1 MACDYST
8 KFIPLINAKAIE
20 YAGNDAYL
28 KEWFKTAFHDGENIY
43 TRYVS
48 GALFNEKGASNP
60 SRVSNNP
67 YWGRFTTETQYDNVS
82 DYYNNASDLQIKAEQ
97 KFKQEIVKRI
107 IFDISEEDAES
118 RWKTPNL
125 IDEET
130 GITEVNKSIAKYKEE
145 LCNNLL
151 SECDPESSVELNSNL
166 SDSEFTSIIQDVLTK
181 YKQYLSTNPENAKFY
196 SDFVTLSLFDEM
208 LRTHAPFITPKAEY
222 VNKVTN
228 KTISTDSYDKYD
240 YHGPK
245 VEHYTGYT
253 SSEFAAIENQDSD
266 LAKLLLDTIPDI
278 NENNVPIPGS
288 FIGLSGF
295 NASMTALK
303 NWVLYEAPAE
313 IRAEYYKGAKAD
325 VSKIIDA
332 YLIWNKQLTKSIKNV
347 YNERSTFLNSKLRSI
362 QHYLFNE
369 NSDDLIR
376 SMFFGMF
383 FKTEPISYR
392 TYSFNVDTG
401 QITGSNLRSTFVN
414 AQKFN
419 VEDIV
424 RSTAY
429 LTRTSPTHRNNL
441 RAKYNVSYSKGA
453 MTISA
458 KNDSSKYLQVTL
470 NKSNNAGV
478 TGEFLGNA
486 SDDFKKEVI
495 EDFLMFVVPDTYRQI
510 GQSMESADWDWANDF
525 APFVGI
531 IAFTMEPKISNLAI
545 TWGKHNI
552 VDLKNYT
559 ASTLKVAK
567 KLSVIYGSETRNVVK
582 NLSGSNLPL
591 YQLTNLSYNLQSVI
605 DDVINSTE
613 NSANKS
619 NLLVQ
624 ARELLIAP
632 QVRQEVQVG
641 NKIKSAR
648 ELTIKE
654 QLQLNVL
661 HDFYEAF
668 SSEKDSP
675 AYGKVYLQSATYAD
689 KSTHYLFGY
698 DLNKDIV
705 VNGEKINLFDIIQ
718 DIINGGSSE
727 KLIEITRKIRAER
740 INTIISNVLS
750 DYNRVYNNQ
759 FKSIDD
765 VVKFLQTQKYDDVKS
780 EFAKKGV
787 EFFEEIHGTKPK
799 YKGAP
804 SIALNETMMN
814 QYRTYNDS
822 NAFKERL
829 DKSKLQFINRID
841 SNYWKW
847 NKYDSPIFEK
857 LYGDKRFKDF
867 IGTNGNITTHIGSRL
882 NPILE
887 AYFYTDVLL
896 SNEVNSL
903 LIGEVWAHPNKNK
916 RLSLTQEEYNKRK
929 QEDPLFDGE
938 VGTYDEF
945 SEANR
950 LIAQIKRSVAFGAT
964 YHPYIQGLDN
974 GVGEN
979 IRIAVIED
987 IPGTVFTPNGDENFK
1002 LDSSDGSGIAHPLQS
1017 RLENNSLIDARVGKN
1032 KKSIMMD
1039 VDARF
1044 GRPTLLKWAV
1054 YELSNENRRNG
1065 ILSRANLENV
1075 YRKMS
1080 DGQFDIEPSDLNTWL
1095 EDVNL
1100 CYKDYKTGKYY
1111 RIHSFEYLNDDKDDY
1126 RIVRYKSEINPET
1139 LEESNVAEQDVIE
1152 INTLYELDQ
1161 ALGGAWTGEFVNGTW
1176 EYNEAQLDIMEQMI
1190 SEGYIGKNDFV
1201 GYLVNK
1207 SAIKVGSGNVN
1218 SSNRWNNDEAF
1229 DTIDMK
1235 SKYGGVQ
1242 MDADHELDLAQVTE
1256 MTQMI
1261 SALIEDGHY
1270 KDLVENIYRDIGG
1283 VVASHI
1289 AKLDSAVK
1297 QVLETGSD
1305 QAKLELYKIVAKSWI
1320 GAFENGNK
1328 DTIGIAQAFVKK
1340 ASDAFRNSDFNTRI
1354 PFSAAT
1360 INGSFVSDV
1369 ISSIN
1374 KGGIRHKYEGYAGVL
1389 NPSHDMIQ
1397 YFKIFRN
1404 GRWEVRLFDEFMD
1417 WSREQGVSFDK
1428 INDIYDNTLFNTNG
1442 GLNPLLKAVNRD
1454 QVDFEDTLV
1463 ILDKNGN
1470 IVNSTN
1476 KLEPQFWY
1484 INSFT
1489 TYDTVKSLLLR
1500 HPEYQ
1505 VYIHTGKPRNLK
1517 ATNTKFKINGT
1528 WYSIYD
1534 LDSVRASQYLV
1545 KAIDDF
1551 DTLTP
1556 ERINIIKRALSW
1568 RFDFDELSQLDDDN
1582 RKVALSRLIKRC
1594 NNITQNILKAIES
1607 KQSFEA
1613 SERFGVSNS
1622 VTTEDGIA
1630 IQLNPFT
1637 SKLKELGVKKS
1648 INVESLLNQLSN
1660 PSIIRGHEDIAKWVS
1675 DFVQGNATLDNAP
1688 FILPDAI
1695 KLRIQKAKQINANA
1709 VQLINKNT
1717 QFGEDTLSEA
1727 AAARALSLDL
1737 QNEIIEWICDRYF
1750 DIEVEHNVR
1759 KLSNAEQ
1766 TVSLSVVA
1774 DEYNVEAAEIIGGRY
1789 QFEKFGL
1796 GENDHIWQIND
1807 SGYFYDRLASK
1818 YTLPE
1823 YTESDLFDAI
1833 LYGNSEQ
1840 FLVKIGNIPTELSGQ
1855 LSESTDFRT
1864 VDGNV
1869 YYNGIKI
1876 GSSENKKFYTYVDE
1890 TGGKHHLILVN
1901 TVDDLRQIRKS
1912 TLFDNVIRYNWT
1924 PDNMQ
1929 TLKRLKFGDD
1939 ERVKIYIGENQ
1950 TTFVNQNELTLD
1962 QLITDETWRLDKRMQ
1977 SQAKDMYDSFKKSLN
1992 YVGARIP
1999 TQAMQSFMAMNLI
2012 AVTKSKFNAVY
2023 VPKSQ
2028 TYLEGSDYDIDKLY
2042 ILTHSVNQNGLVQ
2055 TGSGIQ
2061 SKYGLDFISKL
2072 SRPIGKT
2079 IVVSD
2084 NPSLI
2089 VSSSDVLKFM
2099 NDELKGDDLIQ
2110 LYNLILNSDGN
2121 IAFEDIDTTGLLPRD
2136 IARYNSAKNQIL
2148 REVKSHSQSILTADT
2163 DENYLKNRV
2172 VSGIYELTTK
2182 LQNQLIAQIPV
2193 DMGDP
2198 QTAAQ
2203 QSTLGKAELHINSD
2217 DPSAKMM
2224 MQEQNSVGKDV
2235 IGISA
2240 VSLKAFFGLY
2250 YYYSELT
2257 DNLKQTCQSSNA
2269 TDENIMF
2276 ALQQLV
2282 FNHPITGR
2290 LTSLANID
2298 IEQVIDVIRGNER
2311 FRHLQLPLYAT
2322 KFENSEFTDKQSRTF
2337 DLFGFCKYL
2346 RDEVNRTDA
2355 ALTDSSVISAATDNA
2370 KELILAKINATPE
2383 LVDIYTY
2390 LTAVGTPF
2398 LDIADYM
2405 TSKSFG
2411 FITIAGESN
2420 IFDESSHNR
2429 KVKKT
2434 IDWFLGKDLLNGTNQ
2449 DLLKQLLNP
2458 RKRWSKEELINA
2470 LKDKTTV
2477 LQLITTLQNYLDN
2490 PPRFNDESY
2499 AALQQ
2504 YSAELGENNI
2514 YYNRY
2519 FGFEYIPNEEI
2530 RALIKVL
2537 DWELE
2542 KMQFIENLGEDA
2554 EEELRKIK
2562 AISDI
2567 LPNVNEM
2574 TIMGG
2579 AQGINQGQRTNL
2591 YANRA
2596 FIKRINDHVNKTF
2609 NEYLQALS
2617 ENERKRYLEERER
2630 VTGLDETF
2638 DFEQF
2643 VLDDYYRHEWIRE
2656 YDRCKKTFN
2665 ILEALTTLPHF
2676 WEMLKTTITS
2686 KNAIK
2691 ESSWRSRTMW
2701 NLADNIETNNIRIS
2715 EDDWNVMNHYL
2726 DDFLIAS
2733 FLKESGFKF
2742 KIPSGITYY
2751 SGMSMDGKLVNKV
2764 DGYEISLDSVLGI
2777 ASFKRFME
2785 DVVIPTLKRNINY
2798 VNNPF
2803 IANLI
2808 PHASLSNDRI
2818 ITGWKLPIDMMN
2830 VSASPNTQLLYANI
2844 QSGFD
2849 AIANQTEFGM
2859 KIGDLFYLYNLIVN
2873 KDGYGRSSFTRLFE
2887 NTINNQD
2894 TNTIAYRYN
2903 EFISNL
2909 DKGIINLNP
2918 DKDEVIYRIKKANP
2932 DFNAKSNINYRM
2944 VLPSDFTLDLPNF
2957 FGLPKDTSRRLSV
2970 QESSQYN
2977 ISLDSTDSIYA
2988 IAQAIADRYNGRVQI
3003 VTDEELKGKSPNV
3016 RNAKAFIENGVVNI
3030 NINSASGSD
3039 AIHELAHL
3047 VLATMK
3053 FSDNQIVRN
3062 TYYNLLTTIKELTP
3076 TEEFNLIAN
3085 AYVGEDGLI
3094 TSDIIEEVLAHQFA
3108 KYLNGEVFDYTDKF
3122 ITVDTELQILN
3133 AIKDILQLQKV
3144 PTLDKIQG
3152 KTLTEVMQSLGKAMF
3167 DVKSIDS
3174 EFMLRTQRVASMEDK
3189 LYKDQKLTCK

>member
-20 YAGNDAYL
+20 YSGNDAYL
-28 KEWFKTAFHDGENIY
+28 KEWFKTAFHDGENLY

-67 YWGRFTTETQYDNVS
+67 YWGRFTTETQYDNLS
-82 DYYNNASDLQIKAEQ
+82 DYYNNASDLQIRAEQ

-107 IFDISEEDAES
+107 VFDISEEDVES

-166 SDSEFTSIIQDVLTK
+166 SDSEFTSIIQNVLTK

-208 LRTHAPFITPKAEY
+208 LRTHAPFITPKTEY

-303 NWVLYEAPAE
+303 NWVLYEAPTE

-392 TYSFNVDTG
+392 TYSFNSDTG
-401 QITGSNLRSTFVN
+401 QITGSNLRSSFVN

-495 EDFLMFVVPDTYRQI
+495 EDFLMFIVPDTYQQI
-510 GQSMESADWDWANDF
+510 GQSMESADWNWANDF

-531 IAFTMEPKISNLAI
+531 IAFTMEPKISNQAI

-552 VDLKNYT
+552 IDLKNYT

-605 DDVINSTE
+605 DDVISSTE

-632 QVRQEVQVG
+632 QIRQEVQVG

-648 ELTIKE
+648 GLTIKE

-698 DLNKDIV
+698 DLNKDIT
-705 VNGEKINLFDIIQ
+705 VNGEKINLFNIVQ
-718 DIINGGSSE
+718 DIINGGSPE
-727 KLIEITRKIRAER
+727 KLIELTRKIRAER
-740 INTIISNVLS
+740 INTIINNVLS
-750 DYNRVYNNQ
+750 DYNRVYNNR

-765 VVKFLQTQKYDDVKS
+765 VVKFLQTQKYNDVKS

-804 SIALNETMMN
+804 SITLNETMMN

-867 IGTNGNITTHIGSRL
+867 IGTNGNIATHIGNRL

-1065 ILSRANLENV
+1065 TLSRANLENV
-1075 YRKMS
+1075 YKKMS
-1080 DGQFDIEPSDLNTWL
+1080 DGRIQNIDLDYLNNI
-1095 EDVNL
+1095 VSNSNL
-1100 CYKDYKTGKYY
+1100 CYKDYRTGDYY
-1111 RIHSFEYLNDDKDDY
+1111 RIKGFTMDSGNV
-1126 RIVRYKSEINPET
+1126 VRNEAKINIDT
-1139 LEESNVAEQDVIE
+1139 LEEENVVSKSTFNL
-1152 INTLYELDQ
+1152 NTLYDLDQ
-1161 ALGGAWTGEFVNGTW
+1161 MLGGAWTGEFVDGIW
-1176 EYNEAQLDIMEQMI
+1176 EYKETQLDILEKLI
-1190 SEGYIGKNDFV
+1190 TDNVIGKNDFV

-1360 INGSFVSDV
+1360 ITGSFVSDV

-1397 YFKIFRN
+1397 YFKIFKN
-1404 GRWEVRLFDEFMD
+1404 GRWEVRLFDEFADYCRTEAKD
-1417 WSREQGVSFDK
+1417 WGGIDATDVLTHFTVNDK
-1428 INDIYDNTLFNTNG
+1428 
-1442 GLNPLLKAVNRD
+1442 LNPLLKEINHD
-1454 QVDFEDTLV
+1454 QVDFEDTLI
-1463 ILDKNGN
+1463 ILDENGN
-1470 IVNSTN
+1470 IVNSTD

-1517 ATNTKFKINGT
+1517 ATNTKFKINGN

-1545 KAIDDF
+1545 KAIDNF
-1551 DTLTP
+1551 STLTP
-1556 ERINIIKRALSW
+1556 EKINIIKRALSW
-1568 RFDFDELSQLDDDN
+1568 RFDFDELSQLDDNN
-1582 RKVALSRLIKRC
+1582 RKAALSRLIKRC

-1622 VTTEDGIA
+1622 VTTEDGIT

-1807 SGYFYDRLASK
+1807 SGYFYDRLSSK

-1924 PDNMQ
+1924 PDNIQ

-2012 AVTKSKFNAVY
+2012 AVTRSKFNAVY

-2079 IVVSD
+2079 IAISD
-2084 NPSLI
+2084 NPSLT

-2136 IARYNSAKNQIL
+2136 IARYNRAKNQIL
-2148 REVKSHSQSILTADT
+2148 REVNSHSQSILTADT

-2257 DNLKQTCQSSNA
+2257 DNLKRTCQSPNA

-2298 IEQVIDVIRGNER
+2298 IEQVIDVIRDNER

-2322 KFENSEFTDKQSRTF
+2322 KFENSEFTDKQNRTF

-2355 ALTDSSVISAATDNA
+2355 ALTDSSVISAATD
-2370 KELILAKINATPE
+2370 
-2383 LVDIYTY
+2383 
-2390 LTAVGTPF
+2390 
-2398 LDIADYM
+2398 
-2405 TSKSFG
+2405 
-2411 FITIAGESN
+2411 
-2420 IFDESSHNR
+2420 
-2429 KVKKT
+2429 
-2434 IDWFLGKDLLNGTNQ
+2434 
-2449 DLLKQLLNP
+2449 
-2458 RKRWSKEELINA
+2458 
-2470 LKDKTTV
+2470 
-2477 LQLITTLQNYLDN
+2477 
-2490 PPRFNDESY
+2490 
-2499 AALQQ
+2499 
-2504 YSAELGENNI
+2504 
-2514 YYNRY
+2514 
-2519 FGFEYIPNEEI
+2519 
-2530 RALIKVL
+2530 
-2537 DWELE
+2537 
-2542 KMQFIENLGEDA
+2542 
-2554 EEELRKIK
+2554 
-2562 AISDI
+2562 
-2567 LPNVNEM
+2567 
-2574 TIMGG
+2574 
-2579 AQGINQGQRTNL
+2579 
-2591 YANRA
+2591 
-2596 FIKRINDHVNKTF
+2596 
-2609 NEYLQALS
+2609 
-2617 ENERKRYLEERER
+2617 
-2630 VTGLDETF
+2630 
-2638 DFEQF
+2638 
-2643 VLDDYYRHEWIRE
+2643 
-2656 YDRCKKTFN
+2656 
-2665 ILEALTTLPHF
+2665 
-2676 WEMLKTTITS
+2676 
-2686 KNAIK
+2686 
-2691 ESSWRSRTMW
+2691 
-2701 NLADNIETNNIRIS
+2701 
-2715 EDDWNVMNHYL
+2715 
-2726 DDFLIAS
+2726 
-2733 FLKESGFKF
+2733 
-2742 KIPSGITYY
+2742 
-2751 SGMSMDGKLVNKV
+2751 
-2764 DGYEISLDSVLGI
+2764 
-2777 ASFKRFME
+2777 
-2785 DVVIPTLKRNINY
+2785 
-2798 VNNPF
+2798 
-2803 IANLI
+2803 
-2808 PHASLSNDRI
+2808 
-2818 ITGWKLPIDMMN
+2818 
-2830 VSASPNTQLLYANI
+2830 
-2844 QSGFD
+2844 
-2849 AIANQTEFGM
+2849 
-2859 KIGDLFYLYNLIVN
+2859 
-2873 KDGYGRSSFTRLFE
+2873 
-2887 NTINNQD
+2887 
-2894 TNTIAYRYN
+2894 
-2903 EFISNL
+2903 
-2909 DKGIINLNP
+2909 
-2918 DKDEVIYRIKKANP
+2918 
-2932 DFNAKSNINYRM
+2932 
-2944 VLPSDFTLDLPNF
+2944 
-2957 FGLPKDTSRRLSV
+2957 
-2970 QESSQYN
+2970 
-2977 ISLDSTDSIYA
+2977 
-2988 IAQAIADRYNGRVQI
+2988 
-3003 VTDEELKGKSPNV
+3003 
-3016 RNAKAFIENGVVNI
+3016 
-3030 NINSASGSD
+3030 
-3039 AIHELAHL
+3039 
-3047 VLATMK
+3047 
-3053 FSDNQIVRN
+3053 
-3062 TYYNLLTTIKELTP
+3062 
-3076 TEEFNLIAN
+3076 
-3085 AYVGEDGLI
+3085 
-3094 TSDIIEEVLAHQFA
+3094 
-3108 KYLNGEVFDYTDKF
+3108 
-3122 ITVDTELQILN
+3122 
-3133 AIKDILQLQKV
+3133 
-3144 PTLDKIQG
+3144 
-3152 KTLTEVMQSLGKAMF
+3152 
-3167 DVKSIDS
+3167 
-3174 EFMLRTQRVASMEDK
+3174 
-3189 LYKDQKLTCK
+3189 

>member
-8 KFIPLINAKAIE
+8 KFIPLINAKAVE
-20 YAGNDAYL
+20 FAENEQML
-28 KEWFKTAFHDGENIY
+28 KQWFKTAFNDGENLY

-48 GALFNEKGASNP
+48 GTLFNEKGASNP
-60 SRVSNNP
+60 SRISTNP
-67 YWGRFTTETQYDNVS
+67 YWGRFTIDTQYDNVS
-82 DYYNNASDLQIKAEQ
+82 DYYNNASDLQILAEQ
-97 KFKQEIVKRI
+97 KFKQELVKRV
-107 IFDISEEDAES
+107 IFDISEENADS
-118 RWKTPNL
+118 RWKIPDF
-125 IDEET
+125 IDVET
-130 GITEVNKSIAKYKEE
+130 GISEVNHVIAKYKEE

-151 SECDPESSVELNSNL
+151 SECDPESTIRLT
-166 SDSEFTSIIQDVLTK
+166 SDLTDTQFTSIIQDVLSK
-181 YKQYLSTNPENAKFY
+181 YRQFLSTNPETAKYY

-208 LRTHAPFITPKAEY
+208 LRVHAPFISPKTEY
-222 VNKVTN
+222 VNKLTG
-228 KTISTDSYDKYD
+228 KSGTTDSYDKYN
-240 YHGPK
+240 YSGPK
-245 VEHYTGYT
+245 VEHYKGFM

-278 NENNVPIPGS
+278 NEKGQPIPGS

-313 IRAEYYKGAKAD
+313 MRAEYYKGAKAD

-332 YLIWNKQLTKSIKNV
+332 YIVWNKQLTTSIKNV

-362 QHYLFNE
+362 QHYLFDS
-369 NSDDLIR
+369 NSDPLIK

-401 QITGSNLRSTFVN
+401 QITGSNLRSSFVN

-429 LTRTSPTHRNNL
+429 LTKTSTTHRDNL
-441 RAKYNVSYSKGA
+441 RANYDISYSKGA
-453 MTISA
+453 MIISG
-458 KNDSSKYLQVTL
+458 KGSNSSQYVQVTL
-470 NKSNNAGV
+470 KKNSNSGV

-486 SDDFKKEVI
+486 SDEFKKNVI

-531 IAFTMEPKISNLAI
+531 IAFIMEPKVSNPAI

-552 VDLKNYT
+552 LDLKNYT

-591 YQLTNLSYNLQSVI
+591 YQLTNLSYNLQSII
-605 DDVINSTE
+605 DDIVDTNDPRYGDPNSE
-613 NSANKS
+613 YFDPHRAQIKAANEF

-624 ARELLIAP
+624 ARELLLAP
-632 QVRQEVQVG
+632 QIRQEVQVG

-648 ELTIKE
+648 QLTIKE

-698 DLNKDIV
+698 DLNKDIT
-705 VNGEKINLFDIIQ
+705 VNGEKINLFNIIQ
-718 DIINGGSSE
+718 DIINGGSPE
-727 KLIEITRKIRAER
+727 KLIELTRKIRAQR
-740 INTIISNVLS
+740 INTIVENILS
-750 DYNRVYNNQ
+750 DYNEVYNNR
-759 FKSIDD
+759 FNSIYD
-765 VVKFLQTQKYDDVKS
+765 VAKFLQTQKYDDVKS
-780 EFAKKGV
+780 EFVKKGV
-787 EFFEEIHGTKPK
+787 RFFEEVHGTQPQ
-799 YKGAP
+799 YKNAP

-822 NAFKERL
+822 RAFKERL
-829 DKSKLQFINRID
+829 NKSKLQFINRID

-867 IGTNGNITTHIGSRL
+867 IGTNGNIATHIGSRL

-916 RLSLTQEEYNKRK
+916 RLSLTQEEYDQRK
-929 QEDPLFDGE
+929 KEDPLFDGE

-964 YHPYIQGLDN
+964 YHPYIQGLDD

-979 IRIAVIED
+979 IRTAVIED
-987 IPGTVFTPNGDENFK
+987 IHGTVFTPNGDEDFK
-1002 LDSSDGSGIAHPLQS
+1002 LASSDGSGIAHPLQS

-1065 ILSRANLENV
+1065 TLSRANLENV
-1075 YRKMS
+1075 YKKMS
-1080 DGQFDIEPSDLNTWL
+1080 DGKIQNIDLDYLNNI
-1095 EDVNL
+1095 VSNSNL
-1100 CYKDYKTGKYY
+1100 CYKDYRTGNYY
-1111 RIHSFEYLNDDKDDY
+1111 RIKSFTMDSGN
-1126 RIVRYKSEINPET
+1126 IVRNEAKINTDT
-1139 LEESNVAEQDVIE
+1139 LEEESVVSKSTFSL
-1152 INTLYELDQ
+1152 NTLYDLDQ
-1161 ALGGAWTGEFVNGTW
+1161 MLGGAWTGEFVDGVW
-1176 EYNEAQLDIMEQMI
+1176 EYKETQLDILEKLI
-1190 SEGYIGKNDFV
+1190 TDKVIGKNDFV

-1218 SSNRWNNDEAF
+1218 SSNRWNNNEAF

-1270 KDLVENIYRDIGG
+1270 KDLAENIYRDIGG

-1297 QVLETGSD
+1297 QVLETGSEE
-1305 QAKLELYKIVAKSWI
+1305 ARLELYKIVAQSWI

-1360 INGSFVSDV
+1360 INGSFISDV

-1404 GRWEVRLFDEFMD
+1404 GRWEVRLFDEFADYCRTEAED
-1417 WSREQGVSFDK
+1417 WGGIDATDVLTHF
-1428 INDIYDNTLFNTNG
+1428 TVNG
-1442 GLNPLLKAVNRD
+1442 KLNPLLKEVNHD
-1454 QVDFEDTLV
+1454 QVDFEDTLL
-1463 ILDKNGN
+1463 ILDQNDN
-1470 IVNSTN
+1470 PINSDD
-1476 KLEPQFWY
+1476 KQEPQFWY

-1489 TYDTVKSLLLR
+1489 TYDKVKSLLSK
-1500 HPEYQ
+1500 HPEYK

-1545 KAIDDF
+1545 KAQKNFNSLTAEQID
-1551 DTLTP
+1551 
-1556 ERINIIKRALSW
+1556 IIKRVLSW

-1582 RKVALSRLIKRC
+1582 RAVALSRLIKRC
-1594 NNITQNILKAIES
+1594 NNVTQNVLKAIEN

-1648 INVESLLNQLSN
+1648 INVEALLNQLSN
-1660 PSIIRGHEDIAKWVS
+1660 PSIIRDHEDIAKWVS
-1675 DFVQGNATLDNAP
+1675 DFIQGNAKLDDAP
-1688 FILPDAI
+1688 FILSDAI
-1695 KLRIQKAKQINANA
+1695 KLRIQKAKQANANA
-1709 VQLINKNT
+1709 VQLIKKNDKY
-1717 QFGEDTLSEA
+1717 GEDTLSDA

-1750 DIEVEHNVR
+1750 DIDVEHNVR
-1759 KLSNAEQ
+1759 KLSSAEQ

-1789 QFEKFGL
+1789 QFEKFDL
-1796 GENDHIWQIND
+1796 GENDHIWQINN

-1818 YTLPE
+1818 YVLPE
-1823 YTESDLFDAI
+1823 YTESDLFDAV
-1833 LYGNSEQ
+1833 LYGNNEQ
-1840 FLVKIGNIPTELSGQ
+1840 FLVKIGNIPTDLSGQ

-1864 VDGNV
+1864 VDGKV

-1890 TGGKHHLILVN
+1890 NGGKHHLIQVN
-1901 TVDDLRQIRKS
+1901 TADDLRQIRKS

-1924 PDNMQ
+1924 PDNIQ
-1929 TLKRLKFGDD
+1929 TLKRLKFGDE

-1950 TTFVNQNELTLD
+1950 TTFIKQNELTLD
-1962 QLITDETWRLDKRMQ
+1962 QLITDEAWRLDQRMQ
-1977 SQAKDMYDSFKKSLN
+1977 NQAKDMYDSFKKSLN

-2055 TGSGIQ
+2055 TGSGLQ
-2061 SKYGLDFISKL
+2061 SKYGLDFVSKL
-2072 SRPIGKT
+2072 SRPVNKT
-2079 IVVSD
+2079 IAVSD

-2099 NDELKGDDLIQ
+2099 NGELKGDDLIQ

-2136 IARYNSAKNQIL
+2136 VSRYNHAKNQIL
-2148 REVKSHSQSILTADT
+2148 HEVRLHSQSVLTADT

-2182 LQNQLIAQIPV
+2182 LQNQLIQQIPV

-2257 DNLKQTCQSSNA
+2257 DNLKQTCQSPNA
-2269 TDENIMF
+2269 TDE
-2276 ALQQLV
+2276 A
-2282 FNHPITGR
+2282 
-2290 LTSLANID
+2290 
-2298 IEQVIDVIRGNER
+2298 VI
-2311 FRHLQLPLYAT
+2311 
-2322 KFENSEFTDKQSRTF
+2322 
-2337 DLFGFCKYL
+2337 FC
-2346 RDEVNRTDA
+2346 VA
-2355 ALTDSSVISAATDNA
+2355 
-2370 KELILAKINATPE
+2370 ELIE
-2383 LVDIYTY
+2383 
-2390 LTAVGTPF
+2390 
-2398 LDIADYM
+2398 
-2405 TSKSFG
+2405 
-2411 FITIAGESN
+2411 
-2420 IFDESSHNR
+2420 
-2429 KVKKT
+2429 
-2434 IDWFLGKDLLNGTNQ
+2434 
-2449 DLLKQLLNP
+2449 
-2458 RKRWSKEELINA
+2458 
-2470 LKDKTTV
+2470 
-2477 LQLITTLQNYLDN
+2477 
-2490 PPRFNDESY
+2490 
-2499 AALQQ
+2499 
-2504 YSAELGENNI
+2504 
-2514 YYNRY
+2514 
-2519 FGFEYIPNEEI
+2519 
-2530 RALIKVL
+2530 
-2537 DWELE
+2537 
-2542 KMQFIENLGEDA
+2542 
-2554 EEELRKIK
+2554 
-2562 AISDI
+2562 
-2567 LPNVNEM
+2567 
-2574 TIMGG
+2574 
-2579 AQGINQGQRTNL
+2579 
-2591 YANRA
+2591 
-2596 FIKRINDHVNKTF
+2596 
-2609 NEYLQALS
+2609 
-2617 ENERKRYLEERER
+2617 
-2630 VTGLDETF
+2630 
-2638 DFEQF
+2638 
-2643 VLDDYYRHEWIRE
+2643 
-2656 YDRCKKTFN
+2656 
-2665 ILEALTTLPHF
+2665 
-2676 WEMLKTTITS
+2676 
-2686 KNAIK
+2686 
-2691 ESSWRSRTMW
+2691 
-2701 NLADNIETNNIRIS
+2701 
-2715 EDDWNVMNHYL
+2715 
-2726 DDFLIAS
+2726 
-2733 FLKESGFKF
+2733 
-2742 KIPSGITYY
+2742 
-2751 SGMSMDGKLVNKV
+2751 
-2764 DGYEISLDSVLGI
+2764 
-2777 ASFKRFME
+2777 
-2785 DVVIPTLKRNINY
+2785 
-2798 VNNPF
+2798 
-2803 IANLI
+2803 
-2808 PHASLSNDRI
+2808 
-2818 ITGWKLPIDMMN
+2818 
-2830 VSASPNTQLLYANI
+2830 
-2844 QSGFD
+2844 
-2849 AIANQTEFGM
+2849 
-2859 KIGDLFYLYNLIVN
+2859 
-2873 KDGYGRSSFTRLFE
+2873 
-2887 NTINNQD
+2887 
-2894 TNTIAYRYN
+2894 
-2903 EFISNL
+2903 
-2909 DKGIINLNP
+2909 
-2918 DKDEVIYRIKKANP
+2918 
-2932 DFNAKSNINYRM
+2932 
-2944 VLPSDFTLDLPNF
+2944 
-2957 FGLPKDTSRRLSV
+2957 
-2970 QESSQYN
+2970 
-2977 ISLDSTDSIYA
+2977 
-2988 IAQAIADRYNGRVQI
+2988 
-3003 VTDEELKGKSPNV
+3003 
-3016 RNAKAFIENGVVNI
+3016 
-3030 NINSASGSD
+3030 
-3039 AIHELAHL
+3039 
-3047 VLATMK
+3047 
-3053 FSDNQIVRN
+3053 
-3062 TYYNLLTTIKELTP
+3062 
-3076 TEEFNLIAN
+3076 
-3085 AYVGEDGLI
+3085 
-3094 TSDIIEEVLAHQFA
+3094 
-3108 KYLNGEVFDYTDKF
+3108 
-3122 ITVDTELQILN
+3122 
-3133 AIKDILQLQKV
+3133 
-3144 PTLDKIQG
+3144 
-3152 KTLTEVMQSLGKAMF
+3152 
-3167 DVKSIDS
+3167 
-3174 EFMLRTQRVASMEDK
+3174 
-3189 LYKDQKLTCK
+3189 